1 MVIARALM
9 GTTLGT
15 AFGFGLGLA
24 GAVTPQVALAN
35 QMAAASLSVPAESR
49 PAVIQKGTVLWR
61 RGATELEQAPSP
73 QVGAELQRLQQ
84 TLGRIQSETAQQVAQ
99 LQAQLQSSQQAL
111 AQVRGEQAR
120 QQQELASQT
129 AEAVGKVAAMAQES
143 MRSMERVTL
152 SNSDNWGTTNKQL
165 AQLEGRLQT
174 ALTDVRQQQAS
185 AATQTQN
192 YTDLKVSQAQL
203 ETQLAAVREARQAA
217 TEAEQRIKAYTGE
230 QLANRDTQIIRLADA
245 AVAGQKLTN
254 AQVDALRATTATQL
268 ASTQAVTD
276 ERLKAQE
283 ALTEARLAAVDIRAE
298 ERINAVREH
307 TSTQIAATQALQG
320 AQIAAVSTQLAAS
333 QQLTAIQLAELRKL
347 NADTRVLASSEVRN
361 VATALRLYADAQ
373 VNQAVATTS
382 ATLINLAQATDTGM
396 ATLSDQT
403 NRRLGLMWQATRQE
417 AEKLAEQK
425 ANAVAASLA
434 ALQQQTA
441 AQRITPQQ
449 IRSIS
454 EQTVADAT
462 PEFRALALRT
472 MQEGQDYIR
481 TVARNAVQ
489 DKDPGMTEALA
500 EAARDV
506 ITKDDR
512 VVFAI
517 RKAVAD
523 ELQGAVTGVPA
534 GESTQL
540 GPDRTASMGGD
551 VNLDPNRLRI
561 AQLLAPGTN
570 QLAPDAAQL
579 AAIAPAA
586 GPAVTMSADGR
597 QSWSVPG
604 TSLVR
609 ARNSADW
616 MDIRQYKVV
625 VHEDNQTLEELL
637 GKVIKH
643 AEPFTGPWQVR
654 WKVSEPNRDILKE
667 KFSLDAETSFE
678 EFVSYL
684 AQYVVN
690 DRGVKLTFSLF
701 DNERIIVVS
710 D

>member
-1 MVIARALM
+1 MTKTRALL

-15 AFGFGLGLA
+15 ALGLGMAGGLA
-24 GAVTPQVALAN
+24 LAVPQVALAN
-35 QMAAASLSVPAESR
+35 QLAAASLSPQAESR

-61 RGATELEQAPSP
+61 RGGSELDNAPSP
-73 QVGAELQRLQQ
+73 AVSSELERLQQ
-84 TLGRIQSETAQQVAQ
+84 TLARIQADTARQVAS
-99 LQAQLQSSQQAL
+99 LQEELQSSRQTL
-111 AQVRGEQAR
+111 AQVQNEQSR
-120 QQQELASQT
+120 QQQELSAQT
-129 AEAVGKVAAMAQES
+129 AAAVNQVAAMAQQS
-143 MRSMERVTL
+143 MQSMERVTL
-152 SNSDNWGTTNKQL
+152 SNSDNWNATGKQL
-165 AQLEGRLQT
+165 AQLETRLQT
-174 ALTDVRQQQAS
+174 ALTDVQRQQTA
-185 AATQTQN
+185 AATQTQT

-203 ETQLAAVREARQAA
+203 ENQLAAVREAKQAA
-217 TEAEQRIKAYTGE
+217 TEAEQRIKAYTGQ
-230 QLANRDTQIIRLADA
+230 QLASRDAQLTRLADA
-245 AVAGQKLTN
+245 TVAS
-254 AQVDALRATTATQL
+254 AARAEDRIAALRDTTAAQL
-268 ASTQAVTD
+268 AASRELTD
-276 ERLKAQE
+276 
-283 ALTEARLAAVDIRAE
+283 TRLAAAQ
-298 ERINAVREH
+298 AV
-307 TSTQIAATQALQG
+307 QG
-320 AQIAAVSTQLAAS
+320 AQLQAVSSQLAAS
-333 QQLTAIQLAELRKL
+333 QQLTAVQLAELRKL
-347 NADTRVLASSEVRN
+347 NADTRTLASSEVQS
-361 VATALRLYADAQ
+361 VAAALRMYADIQ
-373 VNQAVATTS
+373 LQQAMATTS
-382 ATLINLAQATDTGM
+382 ATLVNLAQATDQSIAG
-396 ATLSDQT
+396 LSDQT
-403 NRRLGLMWQATRQE
+403 NRRLGLMWQATRQQ
-417 AEKLAEQK
+417 AEKMAEQK

-441 AQRITPQQ
+441 AQRITPEQV
-449 IRSIS
+449 RGIS

-472 MQEGQDYIR
+472 LQEGQDYIR
-481 TVARNAVQ
+481 TVARSAVQ
-489 DKDPGMTEALA
+489 DKDPGMTTALA
-500 EAARDV
+500 DAARDV

-523 ELQGAVTGVPA
+523 ELQGAVTGAPA
-534 GESTQL
+534 GDTTQL
-540 GPDRTASMGGD
+540 GPDRNASLGTD
-551 VNLDPNRLRI
+551 ANLDPNRLRI

-570 QLAPDAAQL
+570 LPAPDAAQL
-579 AAIAPAA
+579 ANLEPAS
-586 GPAVTMSADGR
+586 GPTRQTGVGGQ

-654 WKVSEPNRDILKE
+654 WKVSEPNRNILQE
-667 KFSLDAETSFE
+667 KFSLDAETTFE
-678 EFVSYL
+678 QFVSYL